1 MTEQSK
7 RLSLRQE
14 RFVLEYLASGN
25 ATKSAEVAG
34 YQHPNVHGSRML
46 VNVSVKAAI
55 DERRAQLM
63 TDTESKVAWLVERLT
78 AEAVDGDNGEAT
90 RVRALEIIGKV
101 YGAYAPEKTEISTF
115 SGGFLADLD
124 LDEATST
131 STGPLNH
138 NEISDLH

>member
-1 MTEQSK
+1 MTEQRK

-14 RFVLEYLASGN
+14 RFVLEYIATGN

-34 YQHPNVHGSRML
+34 YQHPNVHSARML

-63 TDTESKVAWLVERLT
+63 TDTEDKVAWLVERLT

-124 LDEATST
+124 LKEPDSTAVEALKDS
-131 STGPLNH
+131 
-138 NEISDLH
+138 EISDLH